1 MIVMHSYGWKE
12 SLKRGK
18 SQNCAFEILV
28 EMIVFPVCVYIH
40 FRESPCYFERERE
53 KTVGNLMEK
62 PQLSVAKKIRR
73 KIEDENGPFS
83 SWAFRQVKQFSF
95 CQCLRRTVRQYDNLI
110 VIFLHEKFISNFS
123 YRINYPS
130 HTQRIETE
138 KSKVY
143 LIPSISTRF
152 IKSCE
157 HFMFQFLEI
166 SETNISIR
174 SLACTKTKVTI
185 W

>member
-1 MIVMHSYGWKE
+1 MIVD
-12 SLKRGK
+12 
-18 SQNCAFEILV
+18 CDAFIWLNEKLEARKITKLRIWNTCWNDCISV
-28 EMIVFPVCVYIH
+28 LCV
-40 FRESPCYFERERE
+40 ERE
-53 KTVGNLMEK
+53 KKKTVENLMEK

-73 KIEDENGPFS
+73 KVEDENGPFS

-95 CQCLRRTVRQYDNLI
+95 CLRRTVMQYDNLI
-110 VIFLHEKFISNFS
+110 VIFLHEKFISNSS
-123 YRINYPS
+123 YRINYPT

-152 IKSCE
+152 IKSCY